1 MVSPFNFFAVK
12 FLCGG
17 AGEIVTRIRVV
28 ENLNKQEG
36 KLELGDVRIPSP
48 DNTVLLLSC
57 LRGDESWF
65 KARMVKLSDDWQ
77 IDGPAGSKMA
87 RLWCLGTQAQAL
99 QMLELRAS
107 SLTALT
113 FS

>member
-1 MVSPFNFFAVK
+1 MLLSSSV
-12 FLCGG
+12 GG
-17 AGEIVTRIRVV
+17 KKIVTLIWVV
-28 ENLNKQEG
+28 ENLNKQVFYL

-65 KARMVKLSDDWQ
+65 KARMVELSDDWQ

-99 QMLELRAS
+99 QLLELRAS
-107 SLTALT
+107 SLTVLT